1 MLWLLS
7 VRSTLKENAED
18 TLCWNEVCV
27 YMSDRSYRAVDN
39 CSVQRL
45 TGKQNLCVWSHRKN
59 SLSLLFS
66 PVVFSENH
74 PKLCP
79 PPPPPGVGSGGGGF
93 VCFFVGDTRGSSIIV
108 SMSATDRK
116 VQKQSLS
123 WWCGKMNSHH
133 KKKRK
138 KEKQKHMR
146 CRYNPPAEKWRRAA
160 AKQRPWKR
168 VLERCEIP
176 WVRFVVLVRGEPT
189 VSRPV

>member
-18 TLCWNEVCV
+18 TLCLKEVCV

-45 TGKQNLCVWSHRKN
+45 TGKTKTFVCMITQEKQP
-59 SLSLLFS
+59 LSLLFS
-66 PVVFSENH
+66 PVVFSKNH
-74 PKLCP
+74 PKSCP
-79 PPPPPGVGSGGGGF
+79 LPHPSWSGLQAGGL

-133 KKKRK
+133 KKKEKRK
-138 KEKQKHMR
+138 NKNIWVVAIIRLQRNGGELLPNKDLEKEFWSNVKFLG
-146 CRYNPPAEKWRRAA
+146 CDLW
-160 AKQRPWKR
+160 
-168 VLERCEIP
+168 
-176 WVRFVVLVRGEPT
+176 F
-189 VSRPV
+189 